1 MLYDRHLAYD
11 SNVQNF
17 ADTSR
22 IWRSIFSSSSSYHT
36 HRPHHQN
43 DVHFTYCYYW
53 NYIRYIILEAH
64 LFLEMSWSI
73 TMNTHMNARHKKSE
87 TQSSL
92 IGLEAM
98 PKLLFFGEMVELWP
112 RKTSHI
118 VRAYDD
124 DRANNDH
131 LLHLFLFPKSIL
143 LFMTATLS
151 ALSMEDVRLQ
161 TNFCIHHFH
170 RKFNI
175 GSCQKFI
182 KQYRFY

>member
-98 PKLLFFGEMVELWP
+98 PKLLFLVRWWNYGLGKPRILFEHTTTTELIMTIYCICSCSPNPFCYSW
-112 RKTSHI
+112 
-118 VRAYDD
+118 
-124 DRANNDH
+124 
-131 LLHLFLFPKSIL
+131 LLL
-143 LFMTATLS
+143 
-151 ALSMEDVRLQ
+151 
-161 TNFCIHHFH
+161 
-170 RKFNI
+170 
-175 GSCQKFI
+175 
-182 KQYRFY
+182 

>member
-73 TMNTHMNARHKKSE
+73 TMYTHMNAKTCKSCALLRCPVRITE
-87 TQSSL
+87 RCGTRIDSADSTARPPQPCL
-92 IGLEAM
+92 FAFVWMGNEITFIGARIYTHQL
-98 PKLLFFGEMVELWP
+98 
-112 RKTSHI
+112 HI
-118 VRAYDD
+118 WIS
-124 DRANNDH
+124 
-131 LLHLFLFPKSIL
+131 P
-143 LFMTATLS
+143 TLS
-151 ALSMEDVRLQ
+151 IISMAHCHPVLLGGESPVWN
-161 TNFCIHHFH
+161 NFACG
-170 RKFNI
+170 K
-175 GSCQKFI
+175 
-182 KQYRFY
+182 